1 MHGTREERTRA
12 YASSMVGPLYRNLER
27 EGGREKRAK
36 DKEERRGGV
45 NDRVAA
51 RSQRD
56 VYYRG
61 SASTPAEKIVKGRY
75 VTRYTDGDLPV

>member
-12 YASSMVGPLYRNLER
+12 YASSMRLALYAEKLRER
-27 EGGREKRAK
+27 EREKRVK
-36 DKEERRGGV
+36 GKEERRGGV
-45 NDRVAA
+45 NDREAA

-61 SASTPAEKIVKGRY
+61 SASTPAEKMVKRTLRHTVHGC
-75 VTRYTDGDLPV
+75 